1 MAIERTLSIVKPDGI
16 AKGVIGQVVSRLE
29 SAGLKP
35 IAMRM
40 TQLSRAEAE
49 GFYAVHKARPFFA
62 DLVKFMTSGPVLL
75 MVLEGENA
83 IARNREVMGATDP
96 KKAAEGTIRRD
107 FATDIEKNT
116 VHGSDAPET
125 ARFEV
130 AYFFRGIDLHPYEW
144 VR

>member
-1 MAIERTLSIVKPDGI
+1 MAIERTLSIVKPDGV

-40 TQLSRAEAE
+40 TRLSRAEAE

-62 DLVKFMTSGPVLL
+62 DLVRFMTSGPVLL

-96 KKAAEGTIRRD
+96 TKAAVGTIRKD

-130 AYFFRGIDLHPYEW
+130 AYFFRGVDLHPYEW